1 MDSFPKKD
9 KVGLSSTGFLVDV
22 EGQVGYLLGGS
33 GELQLEAVSCLVA
46 SLCHSLNVFEE
57 TVVLHSQTCHSRSSV

>member
-1 MDSFPKKD
+1 MDSFPKKG

-33 GELQLEAVSCLVA
+33 GELQLEAVSCLVV
-46 SLCHSLNVFEE
+46 SLCHVFEE